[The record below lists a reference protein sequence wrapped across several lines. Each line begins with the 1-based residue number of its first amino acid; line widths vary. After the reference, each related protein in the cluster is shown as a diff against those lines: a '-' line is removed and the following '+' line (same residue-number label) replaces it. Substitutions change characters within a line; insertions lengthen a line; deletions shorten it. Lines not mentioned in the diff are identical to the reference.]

1 MEKLRAKEQYKRL
14 VKLSF
19 AVVMIVGLCMMYG
32 VTWIGYYNRF
42 ILQEQ
47 YRFFRRGNWLV
58 VLLYGILLI
67 FFMNTYGG
75 FKVGYL
81 KKGNLIYSQILSVV
95 FTNIFTYFQ
104 IAAIDK
110 RFVNP
115 IYIILMTAAE
125 IFFIVVWT
133 LIFQLLYRDLFPPR
147 RMLFVQG
154 DRRDYHLMDKINA
167 REDKYEICEV
177 ISYKKGMHEIA
188 NRIAHYDA
196 VIIGDMPAHERNLIL
211 KYCYEVGVRSYSVP
225 KISDVLMRSSDELN
239 LFDTPLLLSRNIG
252 LSIEQQWMKRIED
265 IVIAFLMLLLFSP
278 VFVIAAIG
286 IKCTDH
292 GPVFYKQE
300 RLTKDGKRFMIYKF
314 RTMVVDAEKLSGP
327 VLASEKDPRIL
338 PVGRLLRATRM
349 DELPQILNILRGEM
363 SVVGPRP
370 ERPELATEIAHDIPE
385 FCYRLKV
392 KAGLTGYAQVYG
404 KYNTTSYDKL
414 KLDLMY
420 IRKYS
425 LLLDLKL
432 ILMTP
437 KIMLLKESTEGVM
450 PVAASPDDE
459 QRGLTKHE

>member
-177 ISYKKGMHEIA
+177 FPIKRECMRLQIGLQ
-188 NRIAHYDA
+188 HYDA
-196 VIIGDMPAHERNLIL
+196 GDHWRYA
-211 KYCYEVGVRSYSVP
+211 
-225 KISDVLMRSSDELN
+225 
-239 LFDTPLLLSRNIG
+239 
-252 LSIEQQWMKRIED
+252 
-265 IVIAFLMLLLFSP
+265 
-278 VFVIAAIG
+278 
-286 IKCTDH
+286 CT
-292 GPVFYKQE
+292 
-300 RLTKDGKRFMIYKF
+300 
-314 RTMVVDAEKLSGP
+314 
-327 VLASEKDPRIL
+327 
-338 PVGRLLRATRM
+338 
-349 DELPQILNILRGEM
+349 
-363 SVVGPRP
+363 
-370 ERPELATEIAHDIPE
+370 
-385 FCYRLKV
+385 
-392 KAGLTGYAQVYG
+392 
-404 KYNTTSYDKL
+404 
-414 KLDLMY
+414 
-420 IRKYS
+420 
-425 LLLDLKL
+425 
-432 ILMTP
+432 
-437 KIMLLKESTEGVM
+437 
-450 PVAASPDDE
+450 
-459 QRGLTKHE
+459 

>member
-1 MEKLRAKEQYKRL
+1 MENLRAKEQYKRL
-14 VKLSF
+14 VKLTF
-19 AVVMIVGLCMMYG
+19 AAVMIVGLCIIYG
-32 VTWIGYYNRF
+32 VIWITYYNRF

-47 YRFFRRGNWLV
+47 YRFFRKGNWLII
-58 VLLYGILLI
+58 LLYGILLI

-81 KKGNLIYSQILSVV
+81 KKGNLIYSQILSLT
-95 FTNIFTYFQ
+95 FTNVFTYFQ
-104 IAAIDK
+104 IAVIDK

-115 IYIILMTAAE
+115 VYIVLMTLAE
-125 IFFIVVWT
+125 VLFIVIWT
-133 LIFQLLYRDLFPPR
+133 LVFQLLYSDLFPPR

-177 ISYKKGMHEIA
+177 ISYKKGMKEISK
-188 NRIAHYDA
+188 RIARYDA

-211 KYCYEVGVRSYSVP
+211 KHCFQAGVRSYSVP
-225 KISDVLMRSSDELN
+225 KISDVLLRSSDELN

-252 LSIEQQWMKRIED
+252 LSIEQQWIKRLED
-265 IVIAFLMLLLFSP
+265 IIMACLMLILFSP
-278 VFVIAAIG
+278 VFLIAALG
-286 IKCTDH
+286 IKCTDR

-300 RLTKDGKRFMIYKF
+300 RLTKDGKSFMIYKF

-327 VLASEKDPRIL
+327 VLASEKDPRII

-370 ERPELATEIAHDIPE
+370 ERPQLAAEIEQEIPE
-385 FCYRLKV
+385 FSCRLKV

-414 KLDLMY
+414 KLYLMY

-425 LLLDLKL
+425 ILLDLKL

-450 PVAASPDDE
+450 PESEVSADK
-459 QRGLTKHE
+459 QRK